1 MAVINTKAAKAPT
14 YTWAWITTGI
24 LAIAMVISF
33 IDRFALSLLVEPI
46 KSSLAISDT
55 QIGLLHGLAFGLF
68 YSILGIPCGWLA
80 DKWSRTGT
88 ILLGMLVWCLT
99 TAACGLAGS
108 FAGLL
113 FARMLVG
120 AGEAALA
127 PAAYALIY
135 ERFPKAILN
144 RALTLFQAGA
154 VVGAGTAFYIVGDIY
169 DWLEPIGVIDFGFL
183 GKRDPWQTT
192 FLIVAVPGLVLL
204 PILWWVLNRPIDT
217 ALSTPSEPSE
227 PVVDS
232 SRIGMK
238 VIPYLIEDRACIAA
252 VFFGMS
258 GLLTMSYALLTWI
271 PAIFVRE
278 FQWAPGEIG
287 RIYGAVVLFSSIGGM
302 FVAAWIADRI
312 ANRVGSVFSSLR
324 VPLFA
329 GVLALPAAVMFLLA
343 SGPVQVLVACGALHA
358 LCTSSIGIVPAF
370 IQRRS
375 PQEIRSRVSALYVM
389 VVNICG
395 LAVGPI
401 LVGSVVALLG
411 GSATALRT
419 AVFIV
424 GGGGMVISV
433 ITLGLFLRRPSPSRS
448 VPARRPV

>member
-1 MAVINTKAAKAPT
+1 
-14 YTWAWITTGI
+14 
-24 LAIAMVISF
+24 MVISF
-33 IDRFALSLLVEPI
+33 IDRFALSLLVAPI
-46 KSSLAISDT
+46 KSSLVISDS

-68 YSILGIPCGWLA
+68 YSLLGIPCGWLA

-88 ILLGMLVWCLT
+88 ILLGMFVWCLA

-108 FAGLL
+108 FVGLL

-127 PAAYALIY
+127 PAAYAVIY

-154 VVGAGTAFYIVGDIY
+154 VIGAGTAFYIVGDLY
-169 DWLEPIGVIDFGFL
+169 DWLEPMGALELGVFGT
-183 GKRDPWQTT
+183 REPWQTT
-192 FLIVAVPGLVLL
+192 FLMVALPGLVLL
-204 PILWWVLNRPIDT
+204 PILWWVLNRRVDT
-217 ALSTPSEPSE
+217 APSVTLSP
-227 PVVDS
+227 VDS
-232 SRIGMK
+232 PDRIETK
-238 VIPYLIEDRACIAA
+238 LIPYLIEDRAFIAA
-252 VFFGMS
+252 IFIGMS

-271 PAIFVRE
+271 SAIFVRE

-287 RIYGAVVLFSSIGGM
+287 RVYGTVVLSSCIGAM

-312 ANRVGSVFSSLR
+312 SNRSGSVFSALR
-324 VPLFA
+324 VPLVA
-329 GVLALPAAVMFLLA
+329 GMLAIPAAFMFLLS
-343 SGPVQVLVACGALHA
+343 SGPAQVLVACAALHG

-370 IQRRS
+370 IQKRS
-375 PQEIRSRVSALYVM
+375 PQQIRGRVSALYVM

-411 GSATALRT
+411 GDATALRT

-424 GGGGMVISV
+424 GGAGMLISV
-433 ITLGLFLRRPSPSRS
+433 TTLGLFLRRQSVSESAAAQRS
-448 VPARRPV
+448 V

>member
-1 MAVINTKAAKAPT
+1 MTNGTHSAKAPS
-14 YTWAWITTGI
+14 YTWAWVTTAT

-46 KSSLAISDT
+46 KASLAISDA

-80 DKWSRTGT
+80 DRWSRTGT
-88 ILLGMLVWCLT
+88 ILLGLFVWCLA

-113 FARMLVG
+113 VARMFVG

-127 PAAYALIY
+127 PAAYAVIY
-135 ERFPKAILN
+135 ERFPRAILN

-154 VVGAGTAFYIVGDIY
+154 VVGAGTAFYIVGALY
-169 DWLEPIGVIDFGFL
+169 DWLEPIGLVDL
-183 GKRDPWQTT
+183 GWLGASQPWQTT
-192 FLIVAVPGLVLL
+192 FLLVALPGLALL
-204 PILWWVLNRPIDT
+204 PVLWWVLNRRVGAAHGATPAAT
-217 ALSTPSEPSE
+217 ADPRSKGT
-227 PVVDS
+227 
-232 SRIGMK
+232 K
-238 VIPYLIEDRACIAA
+238 VIPYLIEDRAFIAA
-252 VFFGMS
+252 IFIGMS

-278 FQWAPGEIG
+278 FQWVPGEIG
-287 RIYGAVVLFSSIGGM
+287 RIYGAVVLFSCMGGM
-302 FVAAWIADRI
+302 FAAAWIADRLSS
-312 ANRVGSVFSSLR
+312 RVRSAFSALR
-324 VPLFA
+324 VPLYA
-329 GVLALPAAVMFLLA
+329 GVLAIPAALVFLLA
-343 SGPVQVLVACGALHA
+343 SGPIGVLIACAALHG
-358 LCTSSIGIVPAF
+358 LCTCSIGIAPAL

-375 PQEIRSRVSALYVM
+375 PEDIRSRISALYVM

-401 LVGSVVALLG
+401 LVGSVVQLLG
-411 GSATALRT
+411 SGAPALRT

-424 GGGGMVISV
+424 GGGGLLVSV
-433 ITLGLFLRRPSPSRS
+433 ATLGFFLRRQSAVGKVPTEQS
-448 VPARRPV
+448 V